1 MNNPATRILRFLTL
15 CALLLAALGAE
26 ASTATTG
33 LPWEAPLATIR
44 DSLTGPIAVA
54 IGAIAF
60 FVAGGMLIFGGEIG
74 DFTKRVMY
82 AVLSAAVMLLG
93 GSIISTLFPGSTLV

>member
-1 MNNPATRILRFLTL
+1 MKHTSPILRIGILL
-15 CALLLAALGAE
+15 ALLLAAVPAQ
-26 ASTATTG
+26 ASTTATG
-33 LPWEAPLATIR
+33 LPWETPLNTIR
-44 DSLTGPIAVA
+44 DSLTGPIAVSL
-54 IGAIAF
+54 GAIAF

-93 GSIISTLFPGSTLV
+93 GSIISTLFPGSTLI